1 MSTGAV
7 HLTSVLAI
15 LCAAAAAALW
25 FPPPHASARVRQL
38 TRVAGGRTVSPRR
51 ASARLRRA
59 GASLAFAV
67 AVWAVVGGW
76 TGLLAGA
83 VAAALAPRLLGR
95 LVTNAD
101 EKINAE
107 LTSTL
112 PLAACLIG
120 ACLRAGRPVAD
131 SVAAVGATMPGPLG
145 ERLAEVAAG
154 LSMGAD
160 PAQAWLPLTRHPATA
175 RAGRTLVRALESGAP
190 AAEAMDALADNA
202 RTAARAHALQRARAI
217 GVQATLPLGLCF
229 LPAFVA
235 VGLVPVIASVIGSMI
250 TSLR

>member
-1 MSTGAV
+1 MRSHGA
-7 HLTSVLAI
+7 
-15 LCAAAAAALW
+15 
-25 FPPPHASARVRQL
+25 P
-38 TRVAGGRTVSPRR
+38 
-51 ASARLRRA
+51 
-59 GASLAFAV
+59 LAFGV
-67 AVWAVVGGW
+67 AAWAVVGGW
-76 TGLLAGA
+76 AGLVAGA
-83 VAAALAPRLLGR
+83 VAAALAPRLLAR

-101 EKINAE
+101 EKITAE
-107 LTSTL
+107 LTSSL

-120 ACLRAGRPVAD
+120 ACLRAGRPVAE
-131 SVAAVGATMPGPLG
+131 SVAAVARTMPGALG

-160 PAQAWLPLTRHPATA
+160 PAGAWLPLTRHPATA

-190 AAEAMDALADNA
+190 AAEAMEALADNA
-202 RTAARAHALQRARAI
+202 RAAARAHALQRARAV